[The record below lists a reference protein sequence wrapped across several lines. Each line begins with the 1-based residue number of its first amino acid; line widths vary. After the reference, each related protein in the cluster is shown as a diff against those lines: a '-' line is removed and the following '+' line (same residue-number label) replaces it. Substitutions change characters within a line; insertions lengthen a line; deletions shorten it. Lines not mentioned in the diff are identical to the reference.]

1 MANHSQKLHNGSSSK
16 NINNSNNTEG
26 IAAIVSK
33 LNSLGRDM
41 KKLKENVH
49 AIQRL
54 SMASL
59 EDLPLSAMELNI
71 VWALL
76 DTTHALTIAHCLEKK
91 AKLEGANEQA
101 PGKLTKEF
109 HAKTTSGVPTSSVD
123 QCKAV
128 YANDEAPIDNIS
140 INETDEVSDIANNES
155 QVAQEEDDVPTK
167 VFPCQLS
174 PKELNPRSFTLSCT
188 IRRLNFYAM
197 TDLGASI
204 NVIPVE
210 TVEGGR
216 GEYVSI
222 KKTLD

>member
-1 MANHSQKLHNGSSSK
+1 MRELQEDTFSRNK
-16 NINNSNNTEG
+16 NNDAHEHVERILDIVSLFNIPGVTHDTVMLRVFPITLTRVARSNNTEG

-33 LNSLGRDM
+33 LDSLGRDM

-71 VWALL
+71 AWALL

-101 PGKLTKEF
+101 PGKLVGTP
-109 HAKTTSGVPTSSVD
+109 SRRMI

-128 YANDEAPIDNIS
+128 YTNDEAPIDNIS
-140 INETDEVSDIANNES
+140 IKSTDEVSDIANIEITCGSGRN
-155 QVAQEEDDVPTK
+155 DVPTK
-167 VFPCQLS
+167 VFPMQYRQKS
-174 PKELNPRSFTLSCT
+174 QTPIVHSF
-188 IRRLNFYAM
+188 
-197 TDLGASI
+197 
-204 NVIPVE
+204 
-210 TVEGGR
+210 
-216 GEYVSI
+216 
-222 KKTLD
+222 